1 MPSDSNTTDDDLR
14 LQVLARNKAVLF
26 SALRAAG
33 IAVVTITFDG
43 YGDSGQF
50 EAPHALTA
58 ENIEAPIPL
67 DQLAIE
73 VVAFGSDAPTIETVT
88 TGELVERLAYEF
100 LEAKHDGWEN
110 DDGGFG
116 EFRFD
121 VASGTITL
129 DYDERYTETKNYTY
143 EF

>member
-1 MPSDSNTTDDDLR
+1 MPSDSKTTNDDLR
-14 LQVLARNKAVLF
+14 LQVLARNKAILF
-26 SALRAAG
+26 GALTAAG

-58 ENIEAPIPL
+58 QNIEAPIPV
-67 DQLAIE
+67 DQLSIE
-73 VVAFGSDAPTIETVT
+73 IVAFGSDTATIETVK
-88 TGELVERLAYEF
+88 TGDLVERLAYEF
-100 LEAKHDGWEN
+100 LEAKHDGWEDN
-110 DDGGFG
+110 DGGFG

-129 DYDERYTETKNYTY
+129 DYDERYTETNNYTY